1 MSFNKDSKEED
12 ICNFLKEFIKNEK
25 IIKKFRE
32 ERIKGNELLFL
43 DNEDFLNLGYKFYQ
57 KKILPKLNEIKNNQK
72 DILAYVENIDE
83 KSNEEQV
90 NNFLKTEMK
99 FNDEILNNFKN
110 INGDKLKEMNL
121 QQLKDFGLK
130 IGERKKLY
138 DYIQSIKVIDI
149 NGKSTTKQICNFLK
163 NKFNLDKEE
172 LENIESLGIDGEKF
186 FNLTEDDF
194 EEIDIK
200 NISIKNKILDYI
212 KTKKNNNINIKG
224 ESNEDYKNIIDNSDE
239 SEEENQITK
248 EKFNHYLLIEINEYL
263 TSQDDIN
270 KCPFNRIEDF
280 IQLCEDMKINSEDNC
295 SKIDFDQANE
305 IKLKTLCLWGTKEG
319 LLDFLNKK
327 KMIDTIQYFY
337 KEKMKKEE

>member
-1 MSFNKDSKEED
+1 MSFNKDSNEED
-12 ICNFLKEFIKNEK
+12 ICNFLKEFIRNER

-57 KKILPKLNEIKNNQK
+57 RKILPKLNEIKNNQK

-138 DYIQSIKVIDI
+138 DYIQSIKVTDI
-149 NGKSTTKQICNFLK
+149 NDKSTTKQICNFLK

-172 LENIESLGIDGEKF
+172 LENIESLGINGENF

-194 EEIDIK
+194 EEIV
-200 NISIKNKILDYI
+200 
-212 KTKKNNNINIKG
+212 
-224 ESNEDYKNIIDNSDE
+224 
-239 SEEENQITK
+239 
-248 EKFNHYLLIEINEYL
+248 
-263 TSQDDIN
+263 
-270 KCPFNRIEDF
+270 
-280 IQLCEDMKINSEDNC
+280 
-295 SKIDFDQANE
+295 
-305 IKLKTLCLWGTKEG
+305 
-319 LLDFLNKK
+319 
-327 KMIDTIQYFY
+327 
-337 KEKMKKEE
+337 

>member
-1 MSFNKDSKEED
+1 MSFNKDSNEED

-43 DNEDFLNLGYKFYQ
+43 ENEDFLNFGYKFYS

-110 INGDKLKEMNL
+110 INDDKLKEMNL

-138 DYIQSIKVIDI
+138 DYIQSIKVIYI
-149 NGKSTTKQICNFLK
+149 NDKLQQNKSVIF
-163 NKFNLDKEE
+163 
-172 LENIESLGIDGEKF
+172 
-186 FNLTEDDF
+186 
-194 EEIDIK
+194 
-200 NISIKNKILDYI
+200 
-212 KTKKNNNINIKG
+212 
-224 ESNEDYKNIIDNSDE
+224 
-239 SEEENQITK
+239 
-248 EKFNHYLLIEINEYL
+248 
-263 TSQDDIN
+263 
-270 KCPFNRIEDF
+270 
-280 IQLCEDMKINSEDNC
+280 
-295 SKIDFDQANE
+295 
-305 IKLKTLCLWGTKEG
+305 
-319 LLDFLNKK
+319 
-327 KMIDTIQYFY
+327 
-337 KEKMKKEE
+337 